1 MIATYFDLLFCLF
14 VVVVVPSAHAAPTVY
29 FKPHANGFEGRVVIL
44 YSVDLALLCALF
56 SSFLSSH
63 LILCYPLYP
72 SSHLY
77 FSSLSLCLYFAW

>member
-56 SSFLSSH
+56 SS
-63 LILCYPLYP
+63 
-72 SSHLY
+72 SHLY